1 MHDIKFI
8 RDNPEAFDRAIALRG
23 VAPQSAAL
31 IELDR
36 KRRTAQTEFDELQ
49 GRRNTLSKEIGVA
62 KGRKDEARAAELM
75 AEVAALKDRLGQ
87 LEAEQ
92 KTQEDALTDALS
104 RIPNLPA
111 DDVPPGLDEKSNVEQ
126 RRHGA
131 PKNYSFK
138 PKEHFDLGEGLG
150 YMDFAAGV
158 KLAGARFTVVKSQLA
173 RLERALGQFMLD
185 LHTTEFGYTEMQPP
199 MLVNDASAFGT
210 GQLPKFGDD
219 LFRTINYSAVRDE
232 LKRIHDNFTKQGKTL
247 LSDTDDWFKV
257 LDQEVFL
264 KSNEV
269 LNDARF
275 RYWLI
280 PTAEVPLTNLARDLI
295 IDEAELPW
303 RFTALTACFRSEAGA
318 AGRDTRGMIRQHQF
332 NKVELV
338 SIVAPEKS
346 ADEHER
352 MTAAAE
358 TVLKRLE
365 LPFRTMLLCAGDMG
379 GAARKTYDLEV
390 WLPGQNQY
398 REISSCSN
406 CGDWQARRMNARCRA
421 PGEKQTRFVHTLNG
435 SGLAVGRTL
444 IAVMENYQNEDGS
457 ISVPDALR
465 PYTGGLSRIEKVS
478 K

>member
-1 MHDIKFI
+1 MHDIKLI
-8 RDNPEAFDRAIALRG
+8 RDNPEAFDRSVARRG
-23 VAPQSAAL
+23 LAPLSATL

-36 KRRTAQTEFDELQ
+36 KRRAAQTEFDDLQ
-49 GRRNTLSKEIGVA
+49 AKRNALSKEIGAA
-62 KGRKDEARAAELM
+62 KAKKDEARASELM
-75 AEVAALKDRLGQ
+75 ASVAQMKDRLGI
-87 LEAEQ
+87 LEVEQ
-92 KTQEDALTDALS
+92 KAHEEALTDALS
-104 RIPNLPA
+104 RVPNLPA
-111 DDVPPGLDEKSNVEQ
+111 EDVPDGLDEKANVEL
-126 RRHGA
+126 RRSGT
-131 PKNYSFK
+131 PKTYSFK

-158 KLAGARFTVVKSQLA
+158 KLAGARFTVVRSQLA

-199 MLVNDASAFGT
+199 MLVNDATAFGT

-219 LFRTINYSAVRDE
+219 LFRT
-232 LKRIHDNFTKQGKTL
+232 TTG
-247 LSDTDDWFKV
+247 
-257 LDQEVFL
+257 
-264 KSNEV
+264 
-269 LNDARF
+269 
-275 RYWLI
+275 YWLI

-295 IDEAELPW
+295 IDESELPW

-338 SIVAPEKS
+338 SIVSPDKS
-346 ADEHER
+346 AEEHER
-352 MTAAAE
+352 MTEAAE

-390 WLPGQNQY
+390 WLPGQDQY

-435 SGLAVGRTL
+435 SGLAVGRAL

-457 ISVPDALR
+457 ISVPDALK
-465 PYTGGLSRIEKVS
+465 PYAGGLIKIEKVG

>member
-1 MHDIKFI
+1 MHDIKLI
-8 RDNPEAFDRAIALRG
+8 RDNPEAFDRAIARRG
-23 VAPQSAAL
+23 VVPQSANL

-36 KRRTAQTEFDELQ
+36 KRRAAQTEFDELQ
-49 GRRNTLSKEIGVA
+49 GKRNTLSKEIGAA
-62 KGRKDEARAAELM
+62 KAKKDETRATELM
-75 AEVAALKDRLGQ
+75 AEVAALKDRLGI
-87 LEAEQ
+87 LEVEQ
-92 KTQEDALTDALS
+92 KAHEEALTDALS

-111 DDVPPGLDEKSNVEQ
+111 EDVPDGLDEKSNVEL
-126 RRHGA
+126 RRTGA
-131 PKNYSFK
+131 PKNYNFK

-158 KLAGARFTVVKSQLA
+158 KLAGARFTVVRSQLA

-185 LHTTEFGYTEMQPP
+185 LHTSEFGYTEMQPP
-199 MLVNDASAFGT
+199 MLVNDATAFGT

-219 LFRTINYSAVRDE
+219 LFRT
-232 LKRIHDNFTKQGKTL
+232 TTG
-247 LSDTDDWFKV
+247 
-257 LDQEVFL
+257 
-264 KSNEV
+264 
-269 LNDARF
+269 
-275 RYWLI
+275 YWLI

-295 IDEAELPW
+295 IDESELPW

-338 SIVAPEKS
+338 SIVSPDKS
-346 ADEHER
+346 VEEHEH
-352 MTAAAE
+352 MTEAAE
-358 TVLKRLE
+358 TVLKRLD

-390 WLPGQNQY
+390 WLPGQDQY

-435 SGLAVGRTL
+435 SGLAVGRAL

-457 ISVPDALR
+457 ISVPDALK
-465 PYTGGLSRIEKVS
+465 PYTGGLTKVEKVG

>member
-1 MHDIKFI
+1 MHDIKLI
-8 RDNPEAFDRAIALRG
+8 RDNPEAFDKDVGRRG
-23 VAPQSAAL
+23 VAPQSATL

-36 KRRTAQTEFDELQ
+36 KRRAAQTEFDELQ
-49 GRRNTLSKEIGVA
+49 GRRNALSKEIGIA
-62 KGRKDEARAAELM
+62 KGKKDEARAAELM
-75 AEVAALKDRLGQ
+75 AEVASLKERLGL
-87 LEAEQ
+87 LEVEQ
-92 KTQEDALTDALS
+92 KAHEEALTDALS

-111 DDVPPGLDEKSNVEQ
+111 EDVPEGLDEKANVEL
-126 RRHGA
+126 RRTGA
-131 PKNYSFK
+131 PKTYSFK

-185 LHTTEFGYTEMQPP
+185 LHTSEFGYTEMQPP
-199 MLVNDASAFGT
+199 MLVNDATAFGT

-219 LFRTINYSAVRDE
+219 LFRT
-232 LKRIHDNFTKQGKTL
+232 TTG
-247 LSDTDDWFKV
+247 
-257 LDQEVFL
+257 
-264 KSNEV
+264 
-269 LNDARF
+269 
-275 RYWLI
+275 YWLI

-295 IDEAELPW
+295 IDESELPW

-338 SIVAPEKS
+338 SIVSPDKS
-346 ADEHER
+346 VEEHER
-352 MTAAAE
+352 MTEAAE

-390 WLPGQNQY
+390 WLPGQDQY

-421 PGEKQTRFVHTLNG
+421 PGDKQTRFVHTLNG
-435 SGLAVGRTL
+435 SGLAVGRAL

-457 ISVPDALR
+457 ISVPDVLK
-465 PYTGGLSRIEKVS
+465 PYTGGLTKVEKVG

>member
-1 MHDIKFI
+1 MHDIKLI
-8 RDNPEAFDRAIALRG
+8 RENPEAFDRAIARRG
-23 VAPQSAAL
+23 VSPQSANL

-36 KRRTAQTEFDELQ
+36 KRRAAQVEFDELQ
-49 GRRNTLSKEIGVA
+49 GKRNSLSKEIGVA
-62 KGRKDEARAAELM
+62 KGKKDEARATELM
-75 AEVAALKDRLGQ
+75 TEVAALKERLGL
-87 LEAEQ
+87 LEVEQ
-92 KTQEDALTDALS
+92 KAHEEALTDALS

-111 DDVPPGLDEKSNVEQ
+111 EDVPEGLDEKSNVEQ

-131 PKNYSFK
+131 PKNYRFK

-158 KLAGARFTVVKSQLA
+158 KLAGARFTVLKSQLA

-185 LHTTEFGYTEMQPP
+185 LHTAKFGYTEMQPP
-199 MLVNDASAFGT
+199 LMVNDASAFGT

-219 LFRTINYSAVRDE
+219 LFRT
-232 LKRIHDNFTKQGKTL
+232 TTG
-247 LSDTDDWFKV
+247 
-257 LDQEVFL
+257 
-264 KSNEV
+264 
-269 LNDARF
+269 
-275 RYWLI
+275 YWLI

-295 IDEAELPW
+295 IDESELPW

-338 SIVAPEKS
+338 SIVSPDKS
-346 ADEHER
+346 VEEHER
-352 MTAAAE
+352 MTEAAE
-358 TVLKRLE
+358 TVLKALD

-379 GAARKTYDLEV
+379 GGARKTYDLEV
-390 WLPGQNQY
+390 WLPGQDQY

-435 SGLAVGRTL
+435 SGLAVGRAL
-444 IAVMENYQNEDGS
+444 IAVMENYQQEDGS
-457 ISVPDALR
+457 IAVPDALK
-465 PYTGGLSRIEKVS
+465 PYMGGLTKIEKVS
-478 K
+478 T

>member
-1 MHDIKFI
+1 MHDIKLI
-8 RDNPEAFDRAIALRG
+8 RDNPEAFDKGVGRRG
-23 VAPQSAAL
+23 VAPQAATL

-36 KRRTAQTEFDELQ
+36 KRRAAQTEFDELQ
-49 GRRNTLSKEIGVA
+49 GKRNTLSKEIGIA
-62 KGRKDEARAAELM
+62 KGKKDEARATELM
-75 AEVAALKDRLGQ
+75 AEVASLKERLGL
-87 LEAEQ
+87 LEVEQ
-92 KTQEDALTDALS
+92 KAHEEALTDALS

-111 DDVPPGLDEKSNVEQ
+111 DDVPEGLDEKANIEL
-126 RRHGA
+126 RRTGA
-131 PKNYSFK
+131 PKTYSFK

-199 MLVNDASAFGT
+199 MLVNDATAFGT

-219 LFRTINYSAVRDE
+219 LFRT
-232 LKRIHDNFTKQGKTL
+232 TTG
-247 LSDTDDWFKV
+247 
-257 LDQEVFL
+257 
-264 KSNEV
+264 
-269 LNDARF
+269 
-275 RYWLI
+275 YWMI

-295 IDEAELPW
+295 IDESELPW

-338 SIVAPEKS
+338 SIVSPDKS
-346 ADEHER
+346 VEEHER
-352 MTAAAE
+352 MTEAAE
-358 TVLKRLE
+358 TVLKRLD

-390 WLPGQNQY
+390 WLPGQDQY

-435 SGLAVGRTL
+435 SGLAVGRAL
-444 IAVMENYQNEDGS
+444 IAVMENYQSEDGS
-457 ISVPDALR
+457 ISVPDVLK
-465 PYTGGLSRIEKVS
+465 PYTGGLAKVEKVG

>member
-1 MHDIKFI
+1 MHDIKLI
-8 RDNPEAFDRAIALRG
+8 RDNPEAFDRAIARRG
-23 VAPQSAAL
+23 VAPQSANL

-36 KRRTAQTEFDELQ
+36 KRRAAQTEFDELQ
-49 GRRNTLSKEIGVA
+49 GKRNTLSKEIGAA
-62 KGRKDEARAAELM
+62 KAKKDEARATALM
-75 AEVAALKDRLGQ
+75 AEVAALKERLGI
-87 LEAEQ
+87 LEVEQ
-92 KTQEDALTDALS
+92 KAHEEALTDALS

-111 DDVPPGLDEKSNVEQ
+111 EDVPEGLDEKSNVEQ
-126 RRHGA
+126 RRTGT
-131 PKNYSFK
+131 PKTYSFK

-158 KLAGARFTVVKSQLA
+158 KLAGARFTVVRSQLA

-185 LHTTEFGYTEMQPP
+185 LHTSEFGYTEMQPP
-199 MLVNDASAFGT
+199 MLVNDATAFGT

-219 LFRTINYSAVRDE
+219 LFRT
-232 LKRIHDNFTKQGKTL
+232 TTG
-247 LSDTDDWFKV
+247 
-257 LDQEVFL
+257 
-264 KSNEV
+264 
-269 LNDARF
+269 
-275 RYWLI
+275 YWLI

-295 IDEAELPW
+295 IDESELPW

-338 SIVAPEKS
+338 SVVSPDKS
-346 ADEHER
+346 VEEHER
-352 MTAAAE
+352 MTEAAE
-358 TVLKRLE
+358 TVLKRLD

-390 WLPGQNQY
+390 WLPGQDQY

-406 CGDWQARRMNARCRA
+406 CGDWQARRMNARCRV

-435 SGLAVGRTL
+435 SGLAVGRAL

-457 ISVPDALR
+457 ISVPDALK
-465 PYTGGLSRIEKVS
+465 PYTNGLIKIEKVG

>member
-1 MHDIKFI
+1 MHDIKLI
-8 RDNPEAFDRAIALRG
+8 RDNPEAFDRAIARRG

-36 KRRTAQTEFDELQ
+36 RRRAAQVEFDELQ
-49 GRRNTLSKEIGVA
+49 GKRNALSKEIGVA
-62 KGRKDEARAAELM
+62 KGKKDEARANTLM
-75 AEVAALKDRLGQ
+75 AEVAALKDRLGA
-87 LEAEQ
+87 LETEQ
-92 KTQEDALTDALS
+92 KAQEEALTDALS

-111 DDVPPGLDEKSNVEQ
+111 DDVPEGLDEKGNVEQ
-126 RRHGA
+126 RRTGT
-131 PKNYSFK
+131 PKTYSFK

-150 YMDFAAGV
+150 YLDFAAGV

-185 LHTTEFGYTEMQPP
+185 LHTGEFGYTEMQPP
-199 MLVNDASAFGT
+199 MLVNDATAFGT

-219 LFRTINYSAVRDE
+219 LFRT
-232 LKRIHDNFTKQGKTL
+232 TTG
-247 LSDTDDWFKV
+247 
-257 LDQEVFL
+257 
-264 KSNEV
+264 
-269 LNDARF
+269 
-275 RYWLI
+275 YWLI

-295 IDEAELPW
+295 IDESELPW

-338 SIVAPEKS
+338 SIVSPEKS
-346 ADEHER
+346 IEEHER
-352 MTAAAE
+352 MTEAAE
-358 TVLKRLE
+358 TVLKRLD

-435 SGLAVGRTL
+435 SGLAVGRAL

-457 ISVPDALR
+457 ISVPDVLK
-465 PYTGGLSRIEKVS
+465 PYTGGLSKIEKAA

>member
-1 MHDIKFI
+1 MHDIKLI
-8 RDNPEAFDRAIALRG
+8 RDNPEAFDRAIARRG
-23 VAPQSAAL
+23 VAPLSVTL

-36 KRRTAQTEFDELQ
+36 KRRAAQTEFDELQ
-49 GRRNTLSKEIGVA
+49 GKRNTLSKEIGAA
-62 KGRKDEARAAELM
+62 KAKKDETRATELM
-75 AEVAALKDRLGQ
+75 AEVAALKERLGI
-87 LEAEQ
+87 LEVEQ
-92 KTQEDALTDALS
+92 KAHEEALTDALS

-111 DDVPPGLDEKSNVEQ
+111 DDVPDGLDEKSNVEL
-126 RRHGA
+126 RRTGT
-131 PKNYSFK
+131 PKTYSFK

-158 KLAGARFTVVKSQLA
+158 KLAGARFTVVRSQLA

-185 LHTTEFGYTEMQPP
+185 LHTSEFSYTEMQPP
-199 MLVNDASAFGT
+199 MLVNDATAFGT

-219 LFRTINYSAVRDE
+219 LFQTIDKAAAFE
-232 LKRIHDNFTKQGKTL
+232 AAKTL
-247 LSDTDDWFKV
+247 PQIRELVQGSSIE
-257 LDQEVFL
+257 EVTEAVDGIL
-264 KSNEV
+264 QHL
-269 LNDARF
+269 LNSKKF

-295 IDEAELPW
+295 IDESELPW

-338 SIVAPEKS
+338 SIVSPDKS
-346 ADEHER
+346 AEEHER
-352 MTAAAE
+352 MTEAAE

-390 WLPGQNQY
+390 WLPGQDQY

-435 SGLAVGRTL
+435 SGLAVGRAL

-457 ISVPDALR
+457 ISVPDALK
-465 PYTGGLSRIEKVS
+465 PYTGGLTKIEKVG

>member
-1 MHDIKFI
+1 MHDIKLI
-8 RDNPEAFDRAIALRG
+8 RENPEAFDKGVGRRG
-23 VAPQSAAL
+23 VAPQSAIL

-36 KRRTAQTEFDELQ
+36 KRRSAQTEFDELQ
-49 GRRNTLSKEIGVA
+49 GRRNALSKEIGIA
-62 KGRKDEARAAELM
+62 KGKKDEARATELM
-75 AEVAALKDRLGQ
+75 VEVASLKERLGL
-87 LEAEQ
+87 LEVEQ
-92 KTQEDALTDALS
+92 KAHEEALTDALS

-111 DDVPPGLDEKSNVEQ
+111 EDVPDGLDEKNNVEL
-126 RRHGA
+126 RRTGA
-131 PKNYSFK
+131 PKTYSFK

-199 MLVNDASAFGT
+199 MLVNDATAFGT

-219 LFRTINYSAVRDE
+219 LFRT
-232 LKRIHDNFTKQGKTL
+232 TTG
-247 LSDTDDWFKV
+247 
-257 LDQEVFL
+257 
-264 KSNEV
+264 
-269 LNDARF
+269 
-275 RYWLI
+275 YWLI

-295 IDEAELPW
+295 IDESELPW

-338 SIVAPEKS
+338 SIVSPDKS
-346 ADEHER
+346 VEEHER
-352 MTAAAE
+352 MTEAAE
-358 TVLKRLE
+358 TVLKRLD

-390 WLPGQNQY
+390 WLPGQDQY

-435 SGLAVGRTL
+435 SGLAVGRAL

-457 ISVPDALR
+457 ITVPDVLK
-465 PYTGGLSRIEKVS
+465 PYAGGLAKVEKVG

>member
-1 MHDIKFI
+1 MHDIKLI
-8 RDNPEAFDRAIALRG
+8 RDNPEAFDRAIARRG
-23 VAPQSAAL
+23 VAPQSATL

-36 KRRTAQTEFDELQ
+36 KRRAAQTEFDELQ
-49 GRRNTLSKEIGVA
+49 GKRNTLSKEIGVA
-62 KGRKDEARAAELM
+62 KGKKDEARAGELM
-75 AEVAALKDRLGQ
+75 AEVAALKERLGL
-87 LEAEQ
+87 LEVEQ
-92 KTQEDALTDALS
+92 RAHEEALTDALS

-111 DDVPPGLDEKSNVEQ
+111 DDVPEGLDEKANVEL
-126 RRHGA
+126 RRSGV
-131 PKNYSFK
+131 PGNYSFK

-158 KLAGARFTVVKSQLA
+158 KLAGARFTVLRSQLA

-199 MLVNDASAFGT
+199 LMVNDASAFGT

-219 LFRTINYSAVRDE
+219 LFRT
-232 LKRIHDNFTKQGKTL
+232 TTG
-247 LSDTDDWFKV
+247 
-257 LDQEVFL
+257 
-264 KSNEV
+264 
-269 LNDARF
+269 
-275 RYWLI
+275 YWLI

-295 IDEAELPW
+295 IDESELPW

-338 SIVAPEKS
+338 SVVHPDRSVE
-346 ADEHER
+346 EHER
-352 MTAAAE
+352 MTGAAE
-358 TVLKRLE
+358 AVLKKLD

-379 GAARKTYDLEV
+379 GGARKTYDLEV
-390 WLPGQNQY
+390 WLPGQDQY

-435 SGLAVGRTL
+435 SGLAVGRAM
-444 IAVMENYQNEDGS
+444 IAVMENYQQEDGS
-457 ISVPDALR
+457 IAVPDVLK
-465 PYTGGLSRIEKVS
+465 PYMGGLTKIEKAT

>member
-1 MHDIKFI
+1 MHDIKLI
-8 RDNPEAFDRAIALRG
+8 RDNPESFDRAIARRG
-23 VAPQSAAL
+23 VAPQSGTL

-49 GRRNTLSKEIGVA
+49 GKRNALSKEIGAA
-62 KGRKDEARAAELM
+62 KAKKDEARATELM
-75 AEVAALKDRLGQ
+75 AEVARMKERLGI
-87 LEAEQ
+87 LEVEQ
-92 KTQEDALTDALS
+92 KAHEEALTDALS

-111 DDVPPGLDEKSNVEQ
+111 EDVPDGLDEKSNVEL
-126 RRHGA
+126 RRSGA
-131 PKNYSFK
+131 PKTYRFK

-158 KLAGARFTVVKSQLA
+158 KLAGARFTVVRSQLA

-199 MLVNDASAFGT
+199 MLVNDATAFGT

-219 LFRTINYSAVRDE
+219 LFRT
-232 LKRIHDNFTKQGKTL
+232 TTG
-247 LSDTDDWFKV
+247 
-257 LDQEVFL
+257 
-264 KSNEV
+264 
-269 LNDARF
+269 
-275 RYWLI
+275 YWLI

-295 IDEAELPW
+295 IDESELPW

-338 SIVAPEKS
+338 SIVSPDRSVE
-346 ADEHER
+346 EHER
-352 MTAAAE
+352 MTEAAE
-358 TVLKRLE
+358 TVLRRLD

-390 WLPGQNQY
+390 WLPGQDQY

-435 SGLAVGRTL
+435 SGLAVGRAL

-457 ISVPDALR
+457 ISVPDALK
-465 PYTGGLSRIEKVS
+465 PYTGGLTKIEKVG

>member
-1 MHDIKFI
+1 MHDIKLI
-8 RDNPEAFDRAIALRG
+8 RDNPEAFDKGVARRG
-23 VAPQSAAL
+23 VAPLAATL

-36 KRRTAQTEFDELQ
+36 KRRVAQTEFDELQ
-49 GRRNTLSKEIGVA
+49 GRRNALSKEIGAA
-62 KGRKDEARAAELM
+62 KAKKDEARANELM
-75 AEVAALKDRLGQ
+75 AEVAHMKERLGI
-87 LEAEQ
+87 LEVEQ
-92 KTQEDALTDALS
+92 KAHEEALTDALS

-111 DDVPPGLDEKSNVEQ
+111 DDVPDGLDEKGNVEL
-126 RRHGA
+126 RRSGT
-131 PKNYSFK
+131 PKTYSFK

-158 KLAGARFTVVKSQLA
+158 KLAGARFTVVRSQLA

-199 MLVNDASAFGT
+199 MLVNDATAFGT

-219 LFRTINYSAVRDE
+219 LFRT
-232 LKRIHDNFTKQGKTL
+232 TTG
-247 LSDTDDWFKV
+247 
-257 LDQEVFL
+257 
-264 KSNEV
+264 
-269 LNDARF
+269 
-275 RYWLI
+275 YWLI

-295 IDEAELPW
+295 IDESELPW

-338 SIVAPEKS
+338 SVVSPDNSVE
-346 ADEHER
+346 EHER
-352 MTAAAE
+352 MTEAAE

-390 WLPGQNQY
+390 WLPGQDQY

-435 SGLAVGRTL
+435 SGLAVGRAL

-457 ISVPDALR
+457 ISVPDALK
-465 PYTGGLSRIEKVS
+465 PYTGGLTKIEKVG

>member
-1 MHDIKFI
+1 MHDIKLI
-8 RDNPEAFDRAIALRG
+8 RDNPEAFDQAIGRRG
-23 VAPQSAAL
+23 VAPLSVTL

-36 KRRTAQTEFDELQ
+36 KRRAAQTEFDELQ
-49 GRRNTLSKEIGVA
+49 GKRNTLSKEIGAA
-62 KGRKDEARAAELM
+62 KAKKDEARANELM
-75 AEVAALKDRLGQ
+75 TEVARLKERLGI
-87 LEAEQ
+87 LEVEQ
-92 KTQEDALTDALS
+92 KAHEEALTDALS

-111 DDVPPGLDEKSNVEQ
+111 EDVPAGLDEKSNVEQ
-126 RRHGA
+126 RRTGA

-150 YMDFAAGV
+150 YMDFANGV

-185 LHTTEFGYTEMQPP
+185 LHTSEFGYTEMQPP
-199 MLVNDASAFGT
+199 MLVNDATAFGT

-219 LFRTINYSAVRDE
+219 LFRT
-232 LKRIHDNFTKQGKTL
+232 TTG
-247 LSDTDDWFKV
+247 
-257 LDQEVFL
+257 
-264 KSNEV
+264 
-269 LNDARF
+269 
-275 RYWLI
+275 YWLI

-295 IDEAELPW
+295 IDESELPW

-338 SIVAPEKS
+338 SIVSPDRSVE
-346 ADEHER
+346 EHER
-352 MTAAAE
+352 MTEAAE
-358 TVLKRLE
+358 TVLKRLD

-390 WLPGQNQY
+390 WLPGQDQY

-421 PGEKQTRFVHTLNG
+421 AGEKQTRFVHTLNG
-435 SGLAVGRTL
+435 SGLAVGRAL

-457 ISVPDALR
+457 ISVPDVLR
-465 PYTGGLSRIEKVS
+465 PYTGGLTKVEKVG